1 MKRFSVLMLVLGLS
15 SISNAATVAVYTNTT
30 QGVAADAPTTINA
43 VGDQISI
50 VVSENVG
57 IAGGVAGFT
66 VDVEHSTGM
75 TCSLTGPVPFPWMFP
90 PLVTI
95 LPFGANGETTNLGVG
110 TAQFPPAPRD
120 YFTVT
125 FTVPNSVLTDANF
138 SIDISYTGLLVGGK
152 PADAALPTV
161 PEPMTIALLG
171 LGGLFLRR
179 RK

>member
-75 TCSLTGPVPFPWMFP
+75 TVTTIPPYPWMFP
-90 PLVTI
+90 MLVTVV
-95 LPFGANGETTNLGVG
+95 PFGPTGQSAVLGVG
-110 TAQFPPAPRD
+110 TAIFPPASRD
-120 YFTVT
+120 YVTVT
-125 FTVPNSVLTDANF
+125 FIVPASADLDPTG
-138 SIDISYTGLLVGGK
+138 IDVTYTGLLLGGQ
-152 PADAALPTV
+152 PAAANLPTI
-161 PEPMTIALLG
+161 PEPMTIVLLG